1 MLKNIIT
8 FPHHLGQ
15 QLKGVDKGAIQ
26 YCNHLQNTNPH
37 KTFNAINVNCEK
49 DFFNN
54 INSLYNAN
62 KKISNQEFRLNIGGD
77 HSMSL
82 ATVAYSLNQ
91 VPNCKVVWM
100 DAHADINTYAKS
112 KSKNFHGMPL
122 AFLTGLDKNNQL
134 PFIKR
139 ILPFD
144 RLFYVGLRSIDPFEH
159 EMLHKYNINYVLSEH
174 VNSDPDYCNAKLNQ
188 FLDKSPFHFSFDVDC
203 FDPEVIPHTGTTVNY
218 GIDRIQ
224 GISVIHNLLKKK
236 TLMNMD
242 LTEINPEVNNL
253 NLDNDQH
260 NRSVNKMFSFIDHT
274 LIPLIQ

>member
-8 FPHHLGQ
+8 FPHSLGQ
-15 QLKGVDKGAIQ
+15 CLKGVEKGATL
-26 YCNHLQNTNPH
+26 YSNHLRNIHPH
-37 KTFNAINVNCEK
+37 NKFNFIDVSCKN
-49 DFFNN
+49 DFFYN
-54 INSLYNAN
+54 IHQLYKSNT
-62 KKISNQEFRLNIGGD
+62 KINNQEFRLNIGGD

-139 ILPFD
+139 TLPFD
-144 RLFYVGLRSIDPFEH
+144 RLFYVGLRSIDPFEQ
-159 EMLHKYNINYVLSEH
+159 ELLHKYNINYLLSEH
-174 VNSDPDYCNAKLNQ
+174 VNSDPNYCNAKLNQ
-188 FLDKSPFHFSFDVDC
+188 FLANSPFHFSFDVDC
-203 FDPEVIPHTGTTVNY
+203 FDSEVIPHTGTTVNY

-224 GISVIHNLLKKK
+224 GINVIHNLLKKK

-253 NLDNDQH
+253 NLDNYQH
-260 NRSVNKMFSFIDHT
+260 NRSINKMFSFIDHT
-274 LIPLIQ
+274 LTPLIQ

>member
-8 FPHHLGQ
+8 FPHSLGQ
-15 QLKGVDKGAIQ
+15 RLKGVEKGAIL
-26 YCNHLQNTNPH
+26 YSKHLRNIHPH
-37 KTFNAINVNCEK
+37 NKFNSIVVSCKN
-49 DFFNN
+49 DFFYN
-54 INSLYNAN
+54 INQLYKTNTQIN
-62 KKISNQEFRLNIGGD
+62 NQEFRLNIGGD

-112 KSKNFHGMPL
+112 KSKNYHGMPL
-122 AFLTGLDKNNQL
+122 SFLTGLDKSKDF

-139 ILPFD
+139 MLPFD
-144 RLFYVGLRSIDPFEH
+144 RLFYVGLRSIDPFEQ
-159 EMLHKYNINYVLSEH
+159 EMLHKHNIKFVLSEQ
-174 VNSDPDYCNAKLNQ
+174 VNSDPDYCNAKLNR
-188 FLDKSPFHFSFDVDC
+188 FLDNSPFHFSFDVDC
-203 FDPEVIPHTGTTVNY
+203 FDPMVIPHTGTAVNY

-242 LTEINPEVNNL
+242 LTEINPEVNHG
-253 NLDNDQH
+253 NLDNSKLNH
-260 NRSVNKMFSFIDHT
+260 SINKMFSFIDHT
-274 LIPLIQ
+274 LTPIIQ